1 MFYKKIAFLSSFDF
15 NKALDFAYSWI
26 FVHTSGVSGGLA
38 SLSLEH
44 LASMLATNESVTIK
58 YRSQCCDWSI
68 ALMCARMKTKCSW
81 LLHHRLEG
89 CEVRQTKDFPTPW
102 FRNFCLQKAN
112 NTSDCLSPI
121 KDQRSL
127 AQYTTMNWN
136 IIRVDY
142 IWLKF
147 VFLTKYILVMCFVMA
162 SFVPWSLSS

>member
-1 MFYKKIAFLSSFDF
+1 MEVKLGNKMSHWPKFPHRYDYPLILIKHSVLHILEFYTH
-15 NKALDFAYSWI
+15 WI

-81 LLHHRLEG
+81 LLHHRLEH

-136 IIRVDY
+136 IIRVD
-142 IWLKF
+142 
-147 VFLTKYILVMCFVMA
+147 
-162 SFVPWSLSS
+162 